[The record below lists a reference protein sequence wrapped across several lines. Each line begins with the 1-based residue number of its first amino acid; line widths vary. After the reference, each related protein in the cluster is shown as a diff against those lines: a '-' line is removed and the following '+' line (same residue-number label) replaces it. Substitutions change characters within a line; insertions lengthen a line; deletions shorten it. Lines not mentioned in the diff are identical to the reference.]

1 MISASGRGRRRMA
14 VCSAIQHYRSAMPQ
28 PRQIR
33 LNAFDMACV
42 GHIQHGMWT
51 HPRDHSSDYTS
62 LDHWVMLARALERGL
77 FDGLFLADVL
87 GVYDVYE
94 QSPDASLRNA
104 VQIPLLDPLA
114 LVPAMAHATT
124 HLGFGVT
131 CNLAYEAPFLFAR
144 RMATL
149 DHLTRGRIGWNI
161 VTGYLDSA
169 ARAMG
174 FDAQMEHDDRYD
186 LADEYMQVVYA
197 LWEGGWRDDAV
208 IRDRAAAVYTDPERV
223 RRVRHHG
230 KQFRVDA
237 IPLWEPSPQRTPV
250 LYQAGASDRGRVFAA
265 HHAECMFVNPSTK
278 ANVRRIV
285 ADLRARAAPRPIL
298 AFLGAT
304 TVVGRTE
311 REARDLLEDYRRHAS
326 VEGGLAHAAASLGI
340 DFGRYGMDEPIDDA
354 PTQAIRSNVEAIARA
369 LGPGWSKRMLI
380 DRFVLGSRQPPIVGT
395 PEQVADELMAWVTE
409 GDVDG
414 FNLARTVVPECLD
427 AFIDLVVPVL
437 QERGVYKRE
446 YAAGSYRQKLFGC
459 GDRLPATHP
468 AADTRWGD

>member
-1 MISASGRGRRRMA
+1 
-14 VCSAIQHYRSAMPQ
+14 
-28 PRQIR
+28 
-33 LNAFDMACV
+33 MACGRIRATV
-42 GHIQHGMWT
+42 HAIT
-51 HPRDHSSDYTS
+51 PS
-62 LDHWVMLARALERGL
+62 LDHWVALARTLERGL

-87 GVYDVYE
+87 GVYDVFE
-94 QSPDASLRNA
+94 GKPDASLRNA
-104 VQIPLLDPLA
+104 VQMPLIDPLA

-208 IRDRAAAVYTDPERV
+208 MRDRAAGIYADPARV
-223 RRVRHHG
+223 RACNTTG

-265 HHAECMFVNPSTK
+265 RHAECMFVNPSTK

-304 TVVGRTE
+304 RGGRPHRT
-311 REARDLLEDYRRHAS
+311 RGAAICWRSIAAMPAC
-326 VEGGLAHAAASLGI
+326 EGALAHAAASLGI

-354 PTQAIRSNVEAIARA
+354 PTQAIRSNVEAMARA
-369 LGPGWSKRMLI
+369 LGAGLDQAQA
-380 DRFVLGSRQPPIVGT
+380 DRSFRARQPP
-395 PEQVADELMAWVTE
+395 
-409 GDVDG
+409 
-414 FNLARTVVPECLD
+414 
-427 AFIDLVVPVL
+427 
-437 QERGVYKRE
+437 
-446 YAAGSYRQKLFGC
+446 
-459 GDRLPATHP
+459 
-468 AADTRWGD
+468 AADRRLAASRWRTS